1 MLDIQKELEK
11 FNRLL
16 EEVDEEVG
24 RSSPDPEPAADEIT
38 DASHVVEVTDA
49 HDALESDAHEEYQE
63 TYQPPYV
70 SADDTANAVGDWP
83 TENAGDL
90 TDDVP
95 VADEPVLESPEFDV
109 PISGVVSSAL
119 EPVDEVADYAEDVD
133 EFRTKY
139 HAESYDEAL
148 MIASQA
154 ADRPWRLTEH
164 VGPDIESDNP
174 GHAEETP
181 ILDAPVEEDIGD
193 AAGVRLSD
201 VLIEE
206 NSAPLTD
213 NNTNLSIDSPHVPN
227 QGRSYEGFSV
237 GDKPVDSL
245 LSGVRS
251 ALTGSH
257 RPRSKFGMPVTLK
270 MSTSQGED
278 ETSRWGGYARILPL
292 MTFRSG
298 IFEERLGMVLG
309 AVAAAIVVLVGG
321 VLVVPSLF
329 SSDDGDVVA
338 ESAVSTSTDHIH
350 ASADPLAN
358 AEPATLSI
366 STFPPGAR
374 VYLNA
379 ELIGV
384 TPFQGINVESG
395 NYQMSIEKTNYQ
407 SIDTLF
413 VIDQPRQFFF
423 DMAADVEVTEPDH
436 LTLSV
441 DETLSSSSVAESTSS
456 TLERSEV
463 VTESANTA
471 SVSEPRTVETRS
483 SSSERRESSTRSR
496 RTAREPAP
504 PATGALIVTSEPM
517 GATVLVDGDVVGET
531 PLTLS
536 DIEVGRVSLSMQKEG
551 YVPYETDLT
560 VVRSIQ
566 TPFHAALAPV
576 KAALFVNASPG
587 GDLYIDGRLMRSGI
601 TPGHME
607 MVSVGTREVRIVHPQ
622 YGDWTRSIEV
632 TTDGKTSVSVDMVVH
647 GYESGIENGDRLFNE
662 SRYAEAIE
670 EYNRALSI
678 RPGNRSIENKIGLAA
693 KAMAESSM
701 PSADSRTAPADGIYS
716 VTDTPPQLIGGLEAL
731 HANVIYPDE
740 AYKAGTQGRVYVQ
753 FVVDENGRAQD
764 LTIARGLPNGC
775 NDAAIRAVK
784 RSRFK
789 PATVAGVP
797 VKARHT
803 LFVNFTIE

>member
-1 MLDIQKELEK
+1 
-11 FNRLL
+11 
-16 EEVDEEVG
+16 
-24 RSSPDPEPAADEIT
+24 
-38 DASHVVEVTDA
+38 
-49 HDALESDAHEEYQE
+49 
-63 TYQPPYV
+63 
-70 SADDTANAVGDWP
+70 
-83 TENAGDL
+83 
-90 TDDVP
+90 
-95 VADEPVLESPEFDV
+95 
-109 PISGVVSSAL
+109 
-119 EPVDEVADYAEDVD
+119 
-133 EFRTKY
+133 
-139 HAESYDEAL
+139 
-148 MIASQA
+148 
-154 ADRPWRLTEH
+154 
-164 VGPDIESDNP
+164 
-174 GHAEETP
+174 
-181 ILDAPVEEDIGD
+181 
-193 AAGVRLSD
+193 
-201 VLIEE
+201 
-206 NSAPLTD
+206 
-213 NNTNLSIDSPHVPN
+213 
-227 QGRSYEGFSV
+227 
-237 GDKPVDSL
+237 
-245 LSGVRS
+245 
-251 ALTGSH
+251 
-257 RPRSKFGMPVTLK
+257 
-270 MSTSQGED
+270 
-278 ETSRWGGYARILPL
+278 
-292 MTFRSG
+292 
-298 IFEERLGMVLG
+298 
-309 AVAAAIVVLVGG
+309 
-321 VLVVPSLF
+321 
-329 SSDDGDVVA
+329 
-338 ESAVSTSTDHIH
+338 
-350 ASADPLAN
+350 
-358 AEPATLSI
+358 
-366 STFPPGAR
+366 
-374 VYLNA
+374 
-379 ELIGV
+379 
-384 TPFQGINVESG
+384 
-395 NYQMSIEKTNYQ
+395 
-407 SIDTLF
+407 
-413 VIDQPRQFFF
+413 
-423 DMAADVEVTEPDH
+423 
-436 LTLSV
+436 
-441 DETLSSSSVAESTSS
+441 
-456 TLERSEV
+456 
-463 VTESANTA
+463 
-471 SVSEPRTVETRS
+471 
-483 SSSERRESSTRSR
+483 
-496 RTAREPAP
+496 
-504 PATGALIVTSEPM
+504 M

-551 YVPYETDLT
+551 FVPYETDLT